1 MARRAP
7 VTQSVTQLKHPGFIG
22 ALPWVWGTGNP
33 HLSPGVAAIR
43 QIAALPYRSS
53 GSAYDAPVSILLVT
67 SRDTGRWVVP
77 KGNPAAGLSPHAA
90 AAVEA
95 EEEAG
100 VRGSVCPTPLG
111 SYRYR
116 KRRGNGSALMFDV
129 EVYPLSVTQEL
140 PSWKEAG
147 QRERRWFPLAEA
159 ADQVDEPDL
168 ADLIRSFDTSAFNRA
183 TRTPGLLGTVA
194 QKSRVGPMFAWFQRL
209 LPKRGDFFGM
219 FEAHAATIVAGSNAM
234 CRMVEGGPALSDHL
248 REIGERENDADQ
260 VVREV
265 LTTVR
270 QTFLTPFDRAAI
282 ASLIGSMD
290 DTIDE
295 MHAAAKAAD
304 LYQVTEFDQG
314 MKDMV
319 AIVVDAAR
327 VTSEAL
333 PLLRD
338 VGRNGERLHELTGRL
353 IRMESHADDIYQ
365 HGLKSAFQTL
375 GSNDPM
381 GFAVKRELYKHL
393 ERIIDAFEDVAYEI
407 DGIVID
413 HA

>member
-1 MARRAP
+1 MACHIPA
-7 VTQSVTQLKHPGFIG
+7 T
-22 ALPWVWGTGNP
+22 
-33 HLSPGVAAIR
+33 SPSHGVAAAPGARYRRGANRIFSTIR
-43 QIAALPYRSS
+43 QIAALPYRAS
-53 GSAYDAPVSILLVT
+53 GSGYDAPVSILLVT
-67 SRDTGRWVVP
+67 SRDSGRWVVP
-77 KGNPAAGLSPHAA
+77 KGNPGAGLSPHAA

-100 VRGSVCPTPLG
+100 VRGAVCPTPLG

-116 KRRGNGSALMFDV
+116 KRRANGASLMLDV
-129 EVYPLSVTQEL
+129 DVYPLSVTQEL
-140 PSWKEAG
+140 TAWKEAG

-168 ADLIRSFDTSAFNRA
+168 ADLIRSFDTSEFNRA
-183 TRTPGLLGTVA
+183 TRTTGFLGSVA
-194 QKSRVGPMFAWFQRL
+194 KTTKVGPMFAWFQRL
-209 LPKRGDFFGM
+209 LPKTGDFFGM
-219 FEAHAATIVAGSNAM
+219 FEAHAETIVAASSALG
-234 CRMVEGGPALSDHL
+234 RMVEGGPGLADHL
-248 REIGERENDADQ
+248 REINEREHDADAIE
-260 VVREV
+260 REALV
-265 LTTVR
+265 TVR
-270 QTFLTPFDRAAI
+270 RTFLTPFDRSAI

-290 DTIDE
+290 ETIDE
-295 MHAAAKAAD
+295 MRAAAKAAA
-304 LYQVTEFDQG
+304 LYEVTEFDQG

-327 VTSEAL
+327 LTCEAM

-338 VGRNGERLHELTGRL
+338 VGRNGGRLHELTTRL

-365 HGLKSAFQTL
+365 DGLKTAFQQF
-375 GSNDPM
+375 GASDPM
-381 GFAVKRELYKHL
+381 NFAIRRELYKHL